1 MEDDR
6 MMIPTVVNTGYM
18 YVFEFIRRMDV
29 SDCIFDIC
37 IVLSEWYW

>member
-1 MEDDR
+1 
-6 MMIPTVVNTGYM
+6 MMIPIVVNTGYM

-37 IVLSEWYW
+37 IVLIEWY